1 MEKADNHYNM
11 MTKQPPAL
19 SPVDMVSS
27 RRGFN
32 PIAFTPW
39 PVTILS
45 SLVYLAFIIP
55 IIVVHHL
62 VPPAPKESPEGV
74 DLKEA
79 WHDLQHLT
87 RQYHPYNS
95 HSNDEVHQ
103 WLLKRIHA
111 ISASSSARSGDTT
124 GPDIFIFDDNQTNLT
139 FSSVGVAAK
148 SITGVYFESKNILV
162 YIRGAEDDQEE
173 WWESPDGEPS
183 GKGGVLVNAH
193 YDSVSTGYGATDN
206 GVGVISTLQLLKYF
220 TTPGHYPRKGL
231 VLLFNDGEEDF
242 LNGAYAFSQHPL
254 SKFTHTF
261 LNIEGA
267 GAGGRAVLFRSTD
280 TEVTRF
286 YGNTEHPF
294 GTVLAR
300 DAFQLGFI
308 RSETDYHVF
317 DGVFGMRGLDV
328 AFMEPRS
335 RYHTDQ
341 DDARHTSIDSVWHML
356 SAAIKTTEGLVSYTG
371 DAFDGDNGND
381 GKLNNGAGTL
391 GVWFDFYGSSF
402 AVFELNT
409 LFGHSVALLVVAPLL
424 LIATCVTLY
433 TLDKMYMFSMYTYL
447 SESGGQ
453 VSLYGLRGLFRFP
466 LILGISTALTIGL
479 AFLLMKANPFIIY
492 SSPYA
497 VWSMMLATCMFFAW
511 FISCVADFA
520 RPSALHRAYAF
531 TWMFGMMWVLLV
543 IATVYQKQHGIASSY
558 FIVFYFAGVSIAT
571 WISYLE
577 LFGLPTTQDYARR
590 QIRITDRT
598 PSSDSRL
605 LAPSAD
611 ELPPSGSAAGHDFNP
626 EDVEDEEP
634 TESTSLLRGQQRT
647 TFANYASARS
657 NSDGNISTNASLHP
671 KDHRLEQ
678 RWSINL
684 ISSAWILQFL
694 FVAPIVI
701 ILLGQL
707 GLFLTSATYQIGADG
722 GSQLVIYVGIA
733 VLSVLILLPLFP
745 FIHRFTYHIPTF
757 LLFVLIGTL
766 VYNLTAFPFSHS
778 NRLKVAF
785 VQEIDLETG
794 KNQASLVGVE
804 PYIHDIVRTIPST
817 TGKEVSCISRGY
829 GGRAKCSWDGLKPR
843 VVDAPYKEWITYNIS
858 QAKDDKHTRFE
869 ISGKNTRACKIL
881 FDSPIA
887 DFKVLGSVTDE
898 RIPHTGPKGVSEIR
912 LWSRTWENT
921 WTVDVEWTKKN
932 ANRQGKVMCIW
943 SDDNDL
949 KVIPALD
956 EIRNF
961 APAWAAIT
969 KLRDGLVEGSHSFKL

>member
-1 MEKADNHYNM
+1 
-11 MTKQPPAL
+11 
-19 SPVDMVSS
+19 MVSS

-45 SLVYLAFIIP
+45 SLVYLALIIP

-62 VPPAPKESPEGV
+62 VPPAPKESPAGV
-74 DLKEA
+74 DLEEA

-111 ISASSSARSGDTT
+111 ISATSARSESQP
-124 GPDIFIFDDNQTNLT
+124 GPEVFVFDDNQTNLT
-139 FSSVGVAAK
+139 FSSVGVAVT
-148 SITGVYFESKNILV
+148 SITGVYFESRNIVV
-162 YIRGAEDDQEE
+162 YIRGTEDEPGD
-173 WWESPDGEPS
+173 WWKSPDGEPS

-206 GVGVISTLQLLKYF
+206 GVGVITTLQLLKYF

-231 VLLFNDGEEDF
+231 VLLFNNGEEDF
-242 LNGAYAFSQHPL
+242 LNGAYAYSQHPM

-261 LNIEGA
+261 LNLEGA

-286 YGNTEHPF
+286 YGKSEHPF

-300 DAFQLGFI
+300 DAFKLKFI

-356 SAAIKTTEGLVSYTG
+356 SAAITTTEGLVSYTG
-371 DAFDGDNGND
+371 DAFDSDSGDG
-381 GKLNNGAGTL
+381 GKLNNGIGTL
-391 GVWFDFYGSSF
+391 GVWFDFFGSSF
-402 AVFELNT
+402 AVFQLNT

-424 LIATCVTLY
+424 LIITSVALFAV
-433 TLDKMYMFSMYTYL
+433 DKMYMFSMYTYI

-453 VSLYGLRGLFRFP
+453 VSLYGLRGMFRFP
-466 LILGISTALTIGL
+466 LILGISTALTIAL
-479 AFLLMKANPFIIY
+479 AFLIMKVNPFIIY

-497 VWSMMLATCMFFAW
+497 VWSMMLSTCMFFAW

-531 TWMFGMMWVLLV
+531 SWMFGIMWVFLV

-558 FIVFYFAGVSIAT
+558 FIVFYFAGVAVAT

-577 LFGLPTTQDYARR
+577 LFGLPKTQDYARR
-590 QIRITDRT
+590 QGRLSDRT
-598 PSSDSRL
+598 PSSDSHF

-611 ELPPSGSAAGHDFNP
+611 ELPSSSSAAGRDFNP

-647 TFANYASARS
+647 TFANYASARGS
-657 NSDGNISTNASLHP
+657 QESNISNQGSSSLHP

-678 RWSINL
+678 KWSIYL
-684 ISSAWILQFL
+684 MSSAWILQFL
-694 FVAPIVI
+694 LVAPIVI

-722 GSQLVIYVGIA
+722 GSQLVIYIGIA

-757 LLFVLIGTL
+757 LLFILIGTL

-778 NRLKVAF
+778 NRLKLAF
-785 VQEIDLETG
+785 VQEMDLATG
-794 KNQASLVGVE
+794 NNQASLVGVE
-804 PYIHDIVRTIPST
+804 PYIHNVVRAIPSVQDE
-817 TGKEVSCISRGY
+817 KISCTSHGY
-829 GGRAKCSWDGLKPR
+829 GGRTKCSWPGLKPK
-843 VVDAPYKEWITYNIS
+843 VAEGPYKDWVTYNIS
-858 QAKDDKHTRFE
+858 QTKDDKITRFE
-869 ISGKNTRACKIL
+869 VSGKNTRACKLL

-887 DFKVLGSVTDE
+887 DFHVQGSVIDK

-912 LWSRTWENT
+912 LWSRNWENT
-921 WTVDVEWTKKN
+921 WTVDVEWAKKN
-932 ANRQGKVMCIW
+932 SERTGKVMCLW
-943 SDDNDL
+943 SDDNDAH
-949 KVIPALD
+949 VIPELD
-956 EIRNF
+956 LVRKF
-961 APAWAAIT
+961 APWWVAIT
-969 KLRDGLVEGSHSFKL
+969 KLRDGLVEGSYSFKL